1 MGGRLDGKVA
11 VVTGGTSGI
20 GRATAELFVAEGAKV
35 VAGDISDDLGAELA
49 NRCGEA
55 LTYQHADVT
64 VEADIEALVSTAVER
79 YGRLDVMFN
88 NAGAGGDP
96 AGIQE
101 ITQEGADRTF
111 RLLATSVILGH
122 RYAARQF
129 VRQGSGGSIISTSS
143 VAGLQGGQSTLG
155 YTAAK
160 HAVVGIVREATAQLA
175 PLGIRS
181 NAVAPG
187 ITMTGIMGPAFGVPR
202 ERDEEFKAFLATEL
216 ADKQPIGRVGQPE
229 DIARAVL
236 FLASD
241 DAEWITGVVLPV
253 DGGQT
258 AISMGGWL
266 AAAAQAGAEFGAG

>member
-11 VVTGGTSGI
+11 VITGGASGI

-49 NRCGEA
+49 DSCGDS
-55 LTYQHADVT
+55 LTYQHADIT
-64 VEADIEALVSTAVER
+64 VEADIEALVATAVDR
-79 YGRLDVMFN
+79 YGKLDVMFN

-96 AGIQE
+96 ASIQD
-101 ITQEGADRTF
+101 ITQEGADRTL

-129 VRQGSGGSIISTSS
+129 VRQGTGGSIVSTSS
-143 VAGLQGGQSTLG
+143 VAGLQGGQSSLG

-187 ITMTGIMGPAFGVPR
+187 ITMTAIMGGSFGIPR
-202 ERDEEFKAFLATEL
+202 ERDDEFKTFLARAL
-216 ADKQPIGRVGQPE
+216 ADKQPIGRVGQPG
-229 DIARAVL
+229 DVANAVL

-241 DAEWITGVVLPV
+241 ESEWITGVVLPV

-266 AAAAQAGAEFGAG
+266 AAAAQAGEDFLSA

>member
-1 MGGRLDGKVA
+1 MTRQESGELLLLVRHVVPLKRL
-11 VVTGGTSGI
+11 TTEHPLS
-20 GRATAELFVAEGAKV
+20 
-35 VAGDISDDLGAELA
+35 
-49 NRCGEA
+49 
-55 LTYQHADVT
+55 
-64 VEADIEALVSTAVER
+64 
-79 YGRLDVMFN
+79 
-88 NAGAGGDP
+88 GAGGDP

-101 ITQEGADRTF
+101 ITQEGADRTL

-129 VRQGSGGSIISTSS
+129 VRQGTGGSIISTSS

-229 DIARAVL
+229 DIAKAVL

-266 AAAAQAGAEFGAG
+266 AAAGQAGADFVSR